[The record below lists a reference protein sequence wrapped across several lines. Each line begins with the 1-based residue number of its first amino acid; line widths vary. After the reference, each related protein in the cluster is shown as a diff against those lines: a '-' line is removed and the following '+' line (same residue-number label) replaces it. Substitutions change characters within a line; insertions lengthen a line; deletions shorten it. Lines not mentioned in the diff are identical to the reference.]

1 MNETEKLKRVL
12 KEKGIS
18 QERAARDIGVS
29 IRTLFRWI
37 HGQHQPNELGKKAI
51 LNYLRKL

>member
-1 MNETEKLKRVL
+1 MNETEELKKTL
-12 KEKGIS
+12 QEKGIS

-51 LNYLRKL
+51 RDYLRKL